1 MKKLIPAI
9 CMTLIA
15 AALFATSTFAWF
27 SMNTQVTA
35 TGMQVVAKSDNTYLL
50 ISETKSTASDIQGE
64 GKTTVALTVSDAQAK
79 LYPSAPVL
87 SDGEVAYLKTD
98 SGHKTVAGAP
108 ITIAGEKV
116 TNETTA
122 KEVTNWY
129 TATAAASNAA
139 TIDENTVKQLT
150 AFTGYVIVKTV
161 YLTVAAGA
169 NPANNLKVTPTF
181 AQKGSGSDIS
191 AAKVIVTT
199 SDGGFAV
206 LSSSNNGSP
215 VDIKG
220 SNTNLTSTT
229 VLTVKIYI
237 YYDGNNTNVFTNNAA
252 ELTGAT
258 IDLAFDV
265 TAVPST

>member
-27 SMNTQVTA
+27 SMNTHVTA

-50 ISETKSTASDIQGE
+50 ISATNSTAPTIQGE
-64 GKTTVALTVSDAQAK
+64 GATTVALTVSDAQAK
-79 LYPSAPVL
+79 LYPCAPVL

-98 SGHKTVAGAP
+98 SGHKTVAGEDIA
-108 ITIAGEKV
+108 TAGEKV

-129 TATAAASNAA
+129 TATAATSGAS
-139 TIDENTVKQLT
+139 TIDTNTVKQLT
-150 AFTGYVIVKTV
+150 NFNGYVIVKTV

-169 NPANNLKVTPTF
+169 NPANNLTVTPTF
-181 AQKGSGSDIS
+181 TKKGDGSDFS

-206 LSSSNNGSP
+206 LSSGNNGSP
-215 VDIKG
+215 ANIQG
-220 SNTNLTSTT
+220 SKNLTSDS

-237 YYDGNNTNVFTNNAA
+237 YYDGNDTTVFTNNAENLA
-252 ELTGAT
+252 GAT
-258 IDLAFDV
+258 INLAFDV
-265 TAVPST
+265 TAVTST

>member
-35 TGMQVVAKSDNTYLL
+35 TGMQVVAKSDNTFLL
-50 ISETKSTASDIQGE
+50 ISETNSTAPTIQGE
-64 GKTTVALTVSDAQAK
+64 GKTTVALTVSDPEAK

-87 SDGEVAYLKTD
+87 SDGEVAYLATGSD
-98 SGHKTVAGAP
+98 HKTVAGAD
-108 ITIAGEKV
+108 ITTAGVKV
-116 TNETTA
+116 TSEATA
-122 KEVTNWY
+122 KAVTNWY
-129 TATAAASNAA
+129 TATAKTSGAA

-150 AFTGYVIVKTV
+150 NFTGYVIVKTV

-169 NPANNLKVTPTF
+169 NPANNLTVTPTF
-181 AQKGSGSDIS
+181 TQKVGGSDIS

-206 LSSSNNGSP
+206 LSSGNNGSP

-220 SNTNLTSTT
+220 SNTNLTSET

-237 YYDGNNTNVFTNNAA
+237 YYDGNDTNVYTNNAA
-252 ELTGAT
+252 KLTGAT

-265 TAVPST
+265 KAVPST

>member
-35 TGMQVVAKSDNTYLL
+35 TGMQVVAKSDNTFLL
-50 ISETKSTASDIQGE
+50 ISETNSTASAIQTG
-64 GKTTVALTVSDAQAK
+64 GLTTVALTVSDAQAK
-79 LYPSAPVL
+79 LYPCAPVL
-87 SDGEVAYLKTD
+87 SDGEVAYLATD
-98 SGHKTVAGAP
+98 SGHKTVGGASITTAGV
-108 ITIAGEKV
+108 KV
-116 TNETTA
+116 TSEATA
-122 KEVTNWY
+122 NAVTNWY
-129 TATAAASNAA
+129 TATAATSGAS
-139 TIDENTVKQLT
+139 TIDANTVKQLT
-150 AFTGYVIVKTV
+150 DFTGYVIEKTV
-161 YLTVAAGA
+161 YLTVAEGA

-181 AQKGSGSDIS
+181 AQKGVGSDLS

-206 LSSSNNGSP
+206 LSSSNNGSA

-220 SNTNLTSTT
+220 SNTNLTSST

-237 YYDGNNTNVFTNNAA
+237 YYDGNNTNVYTNNAA

-265 TAVPST
+265 EAVPST

>member
-50 ISETKSTASDIQGE
+50 ISGTNSTASAIQGE
-64 GKTTVALTVSDAQAK
+64 GLTTVALTVSDAQAK

-87 SDGEVAYLKTD
+87 QDGEVAYLATD
-98 SGHKTVAGAP
+98 SGHKTVAGAN
-108 ITIAGEKV
+108 ITTAGVKV

-122 KEVTNWY
+122 NAVTNWY
-129 TATAAASNAA
+129 TATAATSNAA
-139 TIDENTVKQLT
+139 TIKEDTVKQLT
-150 AFTGYVIVKTV
+150 DFTGYVIVKTV

-169 NPANNLKVTPTF
+169 NPANNLTVTPTF
-181 AQKGSGSDIS
+181 AQKGVGSDLS

-206 LSSSNNGSP
+206 LSNSDNGTP

-220 SNTNLTSTT
+220 SNTSLTSST